1 MKLLLFMY
9 YIYIYIYIS
18 VYIEA
23 IKKLCEASVINY
35 LYIYKAIIKSFVKLI
50 NQDMFHTCPL
60 CGSVEPSIY
69 AKLPMLSF
77 FSLIYRDSRYGP

>member
-9 YIYIYIYIS
+9 YIYVCIYMYIIYICMYIYCIYIS
-18 VYIEA
+18 VCIEA

-35 LYIYKAIIKSFVKLI
+35 LYIYKAIIKSFVKLV
-50 NQDMFHTCPL
+50 NQDMFHACPL

-69 AKLPMLSF
+69 AKP
-77 FSLIYRDSRYGP
+77 I

>member
-1 MKLLLFMY
+1 MY
-9 YIYIYIYIS
+9 MYICMYIICICIYMYVYIY

-35 LYIYKAIIKSFVKLI
+35 LYIYKAIIKSFVKLV

-60 CGSVEPSIY
+60 CGSVEPSMH
-69 AKLPMLSF
+69 AKPIS
-77 FSLIYRDSRYGP
+77 SYI

>member
-9 YIYIYIYIS
+9 YIYVY

-35 LYIYKAIIKSFVKLI
+35 LYIYKAIIKSFVKLV
-50 NQDMFHTCPL
+50 NQDMFHACPL